1 MPPVSRSM
9 TRPSSSGGR
18 SDAPTLAAT
27 QRRVPAVRRGR
38 AAAADRIAAGL
49 PQGGR
54 LVLLAAD
61 SPAAITGLGGTPH
74 AVASAEVLED
84 DRLLEERPEG
94 LVPLR
99 IDVWLAPYGRP

>member
-1 MPPVSRSM
+1 M
-9 TRPSSSGGR
+9 
-18 SDAPTLAAT
+18 
-27 QRRVPAVRRGR
+27 
-38 AAAADRIAAGL
+38 